1 MSINR
6 IFIALAALLLTLSP
20 NARAAAQSKLGA
32 AKSIRCTFPTIA
44 TGSWKDGKPEAA
56 VKPASLVLEFESIN
70 TDEGSAQLKGGYGTY
85 DIIVRL
91 AGTYLHFHPGIP
103 RWTSLHDDRF
113 RDGKHEGKVK
123 GRALPGTS
131 ITLRRCRDLPQV
143 RSSTMGNARL

>member
-91 AGTYLHFHPGIP
+91 AGTYWHFIQA
-103 RWTSLHDDRF
+103 F

-123 GRALPGTS
+123 GRALQARVLPYGAAGIYLES
-131 ITLRRCRDLPQV
+131 GAVLWGMRDYELGAPHC
-143 RSSTMGNARL
+143 SGAL